1 MSRFHISTS
10 KRPMAAK
17 FEQQAH
23 LEELVLLRLMK
34 LVLVKT
40 SFKDHATL
48 RKPYN
53 VLSRKGMVTTLSLK
67 DTN

>member
-1 MSRFHISTS
+1 MSMYHISSS
-10 KRPMAAK
+10 KRPMATK

-23 LEELVLLRLMK
+23 LEELILLRLMM
-34 LVLVKT
+34 LVLIKT

-53 VLSRKGMVTTLSLK
+53 VLSRKGMVTT
-67 DTN
+67 

>member
-1 MSRFHISTS
+1 
-10 KRPMAAK
+10 MAIK
-17 FEQQAH
+17 FEQQAL
-23 LEELVLLRLMK
+23 LEELILLRLIM

-53 VLSRKGMVTTLSLK
+53 VLSRRGMVKT
-67 DTN
+67 